1 MNNSH
6 IGEEEENCI
15 NLILEKGIEEI
26 KNSQSNYSISNNN
39 NNKNYTC
46 TLTSSLNNINNNINN
61 SSYRNINQNQLTS
74 STNPLN
80 DPSNISLYNS
90 TTNNN
95 INCNN
100 NNNNNTSNALRKIMS
115 NIQKEDASST
125 YHNIQELK
133 EEYDD
138 LTISQTSSDHNTNI
152 NINAPPN
159 NIKPIT
165 SSHMNNNDNKLKEMK
180 NRLQSLQNKIGNLD
194 KHLHTKLTHN
204 ETSSYLINSS
214 KHYKK
219 SKRKSSSSSIKA
231 RSYSA
236 SKRGNSYK
244 FNNTNKINNEIWK
257 ERFMKLK
264 DEFNKDKNALI
275 KLRYN
280 KNDLNKKYD
289 QVKKKEILYDDLF
302 IVNQKLIDN
311 NEMLFNQLEES
322 EEVRNEQ
329 EKLIHSLQKEV
340 NRLRNELRNENID
353 DNNYDDIR
361 CSGSSSNAIKKEHKK
376 SKKKYKR
383 YN

>member
-26 KNSQSNYSISNNN
+26 KNSQSNYTTTN

-46 TLTSSLNNINNNINN
+46 TLTSSLNNINNNNL
-61 SSYRNINQNQLTS
+61 SYRNINQNQLTS
-74 STNPLN
+74 SINPLN

-95 INCNN
+95 NN
-100 NNNNNTSNALRKIMS
+100 NSCNNNNTSNALRRIMS

-125 YHNIQELK
+125 YQNIQELK

-138 LTISQTSSDHNTNI
+138 LTISQTSSEHNTN
-152 NINAPPN
+152 NINNTN
-159 NIKPIT
+159 NIKVVT
-165 SSHMNNNDNKLKEMK
+165 SHMNNDNKLKEMK
-180 NRLQSLQNKIGNLD
+180 NRLQNLQNKIGNLD
-194 KHLHTKLTHN
+194 KHLHSRLTHN
-204 ETSSYLINSS
+204 ETSSYLIKSS
-214 KHYKK
+214 KQNKK
-219 SKRKSSSSSIKA
+219 KRKSSSIKA

-244 FNNTNKINNEIWK
+244 FNNTNKINDEIWK

-264 DEFNKDKNALI
+264 DEFNKDKNVLI

-280 KNDLNKKYD
+280 KNDLNKKYE
-289 QVKKKEILYDDLF
+289 QVKKKETLYDDLF

-329 EKLIHSLQKEV
+329 EKLIFSLQKEV
-340 NRLRNELRNENID
+340 NRLRNEIRNENNE
-353 DNNYDDIR
+353 DNCDDIR
-361 CSGSSSNAIKKEHKK
+361 YSTTKKENKK
-376 SKKKYKR
+376 IKKKYKR

>member
-26 KNSQSNYSISNNN
+26 KNSQSNYTTTN

-46 TLTSSLNNINNNINN
+46 TLTSSLNNINNNNL
-61 SSYRNINQNQLTS
+61 SYRNINQNQLTS
-74 STNPLN
+74 SINPLN

-95 INCNN
+95 NN
-100 NNNNNTSNALRKIMS
+100 NSCNNNNTSNALRRIMS

-125 YHNIQELK
+125 YQNIQELK

-138 LTISQTSSDHNTNI
+138 LTISQTSSEHNTN
-152 NINAPPN
+152 NINNTN
-159 NIKPIT
+159 NIKVVT
-165 SSHMNNNDNKLKEMK
+165 SHMNNDNKLKEMK
-180 NRLQSLQNKIGNLD
+180 NRLQNLQNKIGNLD

-219 SKRKSSSSSIKA
+219 SKRKSSNSIKA

-353 DNNYDDIR
+353 NNNYDDIR
-361 CSGSSSNAIKKEHKK
+361 CSSSSAIKKEHKK